1 MSRSAGEAKYILG
14 KLGLKLSGGIPQAA
28 GDFAMARG
36 EKHAL
41 PGGFLSLLTT
51 SLLRL
56 PDKLELAR
64 LMTSLAQLDPQSA
77 RGLTFREWLDRNL
90 RRPAVRELIQGLSR
104 VATYTHAP
112 EQMCADL
119 TLSQMHM
126 AFT

>member
-41 PGGFLSLLTT
+41 LGGFLSLLTA

-64 LMTSLAQLDPQSA
+64 LMTSLAQLDRQSA
-77 RGLTFREWLDRNL
+77 RGVTDGHRCPH
-90 RRPAVRELIQGLSR
+90 RRCHSHRQRAALPG
-104 VATYTHAP
+104 TP
-112 EQMCADL
+112 G
-119 TLSQMHM
+119 
-126 AFT
+126 